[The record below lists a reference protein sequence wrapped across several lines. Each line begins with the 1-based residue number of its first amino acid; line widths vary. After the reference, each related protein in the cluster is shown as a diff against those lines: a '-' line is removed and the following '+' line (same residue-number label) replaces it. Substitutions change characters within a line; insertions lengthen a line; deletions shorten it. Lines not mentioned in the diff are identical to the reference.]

1 MWHKKNADPS
11 AYRKGVCHAH
21 RNISAWSSL
30 NHWNKKTRMDMAAK
44 LHDEADKDQ
53 YEIRASKGG
62 KASDFARGQAMEY
75 GMYAHTG
82 KHLK

>member
-62 KASDFARGQAMEY
+62 KACQGSSSLFLQASLE
-75 GMYAHTG
+75 G
-82 KHLK
+82 LRID